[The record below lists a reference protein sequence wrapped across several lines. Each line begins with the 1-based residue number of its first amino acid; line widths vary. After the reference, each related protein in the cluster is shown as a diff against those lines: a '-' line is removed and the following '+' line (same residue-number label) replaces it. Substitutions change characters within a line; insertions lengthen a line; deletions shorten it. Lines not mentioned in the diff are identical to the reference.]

1 MYFARSILSGNNCKD
16 KAEKKIIMTRPTWF
30 DTCIENALIEHVS
43 PEDEQGYFVYQLDAL
58 KAHLATLQQQDV
70 IKLWFAVKA
79 NPLSKVIQTLDSEGF
94 DFDVAST
101 GELTQ
106 VLAQGIDPRRVLNTG
121 PAKSKKQL
129 AAFVNHGVRTFVV
142 ESLNQLNWLNE
153 VVEEQALSASEV
165 DKPKVLL
172 RVQLQWH
179 EGEKNPLGGNSLTP
193 FGLSVA
199 EWQNIHVNNYPALN
213 LCGLHIFQWG
223 NMLNNEKMFSLW
235 SQMISPL
242 TGLANS
248 IGMNMEVLDL
258 GGGLGIDYLEQGK
271 FLSWPQIIEDLAV
284 IKAKAGV
291 KELWLELG
299 RFAVA
304 ECGYY
309 VVPVVDRK
317 INYAQEQLVLAAGIN
332 HLLRPAITEQAFPV
346 QILREDYVASNANT
360 QNFDLHG
367 PLCTSMDKL
376 GHLPLPADIE
386 IGEQLVFGYCGAYGF
401 TESMPFFLCHQL
413 AAEYVFQNG
422 KLTQIRAAQPASSYL
437 A

>member
-1 MYFARSILSGNNCKD
+1 
-16 KAEKKIIMTRPTWF
+16 MTTKPTWF
-30 DTCIENALIEHVS
+30 DTSIESTLLEHQS

-58 KAHLATLQQQDV
+58 KAHLANLQQQDV

-94 DFDVAST
+94 NFDVASA

-106 VLAQGIDPRRVLNTG
+106 VLSQGIDANRVLNTG

-129 AAFVNHGVRTFVV
+129 TSFVKQGVRTFVV
-142 ESLNQLNWLNE
+142 ESLNQLKWLNE
-153 VVEEQALSASEV
+153 VVQEAELSATEV
-165 DKPKVLL
+165 EKPKVLL

-199 EWQNIHVNNYPALN
+199 EWQHIHVNDYPSLD

-223 NMLNNEKMFSLW
+223 NMLSNEKMFSLW

-242 TGLANS
+242 TDLANR
-248 IGMNMEVLDL
+248 IGMKLDVLDL
-258 GGGLGIDYLEQGK
+258 GGGLGIDYLEEGK
-271 FLSWPQIIEDLAV
+271 SLSWTKIIDDLAI

-317 INYAQEQLVLAAGIN
+317 VNYGQEQLVLGAGIN
-332 HLLRPAITEQAFPV
+332 HLLRPAITDQPFPV
-346 QILREDYVASNANT
+346 RILREGFVASDNHM

-376 GHLPLPADIE
+376 GHLPLPADVKV
-386 IGEQLVFGYCGAYGF
+386 GEQLVFGYCGAYGF
-401 TESMPFFLCHQL
+401 TESMPFFLCHEL
-413 AAEYVFQNG
+413 AAEYVVQAG
-422 KLTQIRAAQPASSYL
+422 KMIEVRAAKPASSYL

>member
-1 MYFARSILSGNNCKD
+1 M
-16 KAEKKIIMTRPTWF
+16 MTTSSWF
-30 DTCIENALIEHVS
+30 DTSIENALITHES
-43 PEDEQGYFVYQLDAL
+43 SEDEQGYFVYQLDAL

-79 NPLSKVIQTLDSEGF
+79 NPLSKIIQTLDGEGF
-94 DFDVAST
+94 NFDVASA
-101 GELTQ
+101 GELNQ
-106 VLAQGIDPRRVLNTG
+106 VLAQGIDPSRILNTG
-121 PAKSKKQL
+121 PAKTKKQI
-129 AAFVNHGVRTFVV
+129 AAFVKEGVNTFVV

-153 VVEEQALSASEV
+153 VILEQEQSHYEE
-165 DKPKVLL
+165 KPQVLL
-172 RVQLQWH
+172 RVQLQWN

-199 EWQNIHVNNYPALN
+199 EWQNIHADNYPSLN

-223 NMLNNEKMFSLW
+223 NMLDNEKMFSLW
-235 SQMISPL
+235 SQMIPPL
-242 TGLANS
+242 ADLAKN
-248 IGMNMEVLDL
+248 IGMTLDVLDL
-258 GGGLGIDYLEQGK
+258 GGGLGIDYLSEGK
-271 FLSWPQIIEDLAV
+271 TLSWSKVIEDLAI
-284 IKAKAGV
+284 IKEKAGV

-317 INYAQEQLVLAAGIN
+317 MNYEQEQLVLAAGMN
-332 HLLRPAITEQAFPV
+332 HLIRPAITDQPFPV
-346 QILREDYVASNANT
+346 RILREGFNENDT
-360 QNFDLHG
+360 PMQNFDLHG

-376 GHLPLPADIE
+376 GHLPLPSDIAV
-386 IGEQLVFGYCGAYGF
+386 GEKLVFGYTGAYGF
-401 TESMPFFLCHQL
+401 TESMPFFLCHEL

-422 KLTQIRAAQPASSYL
+422 TLTQVRAALPASSYL

>member
-1 MYFARSILSGNNCKD
+1 M
-16 KAEKKIIMTRPTWF
+16 MTTSSWF
-30 DTCIENALIEHVS
+30 DTSIENALITHES
-43 PEDEQGYFVYQLDAL
+43 SEDEQGYFVYQLDAL

-79 NPLSKVIQTLDSEGF
+79 NPLSKIIQTLDGEGF
-94 DFDVAST
+94 NFDVASA
-101 GELTQ
+101 GELNQ
-106 VLAQGIDPRRVLNTG
+106 VLAQGIDPSRILNTG
-121 PAKSKKQL
+121 PAKTKKQIT
-129 AAFVNHGVRTFVV
+129 AFVKEGVNTFVV

-153 VVEEQALSASEV
+153 VILEQEQSHYEE
-165 DKPKVLL
+165 KPQVLL
-172 RVQLQWH
+172 RVQLQWN

-199 EWQNIHVNNYPALN
+199 EWQNIHADNYPSLN

-223 NMLNNEKMFSLW
+223 NMLDNEKMFSLW
-235 SQMISPL
+235 SQMIPPL
-242 TGLANS
+242 ADLAKN
-248 IGMNMEVLDL
+248 IGMTLDVLDL
-258 GGGLGIDYLEQGK
+258 GGGLGIDYLSEGK
-271 FLSWPQIIEDLAV
+271 TLSWSKVIEDLAI
-284 IKAKAGV
+284 IKEKAGV

-317 INYAQEQLVLAAGIN
+317 MNYEQEQLVLAAGMN
-332 HLLRPAITEQAFPV
+332 HLIRPAITDQPFPV
-346 QILREDYVASNANT
+346 RILREGFNENDT
-360 QNFDLHG
+360 PMQNFDLHG

-376 GHLPLPADIE
+376 GHLPLPSDIAV
-386 IGEQLVFGYCGAYGF
+386 GEKLVFGYTGAYGF
-401 TESMPFFLCHQL
+401 TESMPFFLCHEL

-422 KLTQIRAAQPASSYL
+422 KLTQVRAALPASSYL